1 MEQQNDPMELD
12 NTFGVLN
19 PALDVGELQQPL
31 FQPNCDLDLF
41 GGLEEKIIS
50 DLKCE
55 SLEENTA
62 ALEACICSTTCQC
75 LRSLYLRETE
85 EYKTIIKSVEAF
97 SKKNTSNAL
106 PGRNANPRNY
116 FQSGRRGLS
125 TGPVGSTSST
135 STTTP
140 SSSSTTT
147 TAAATL
153 NSHEQFNMALA
164 KRLRGRGFCWE
175 GIKKLT
181 NTSAN
186 YWFKKANGTA
196 SSRSEQIDKDT
207 ENNDTDNNAENNSNE
222 SIYVK
227 TIVNEKKKKEKR
239 KQVSPPH
246 QKVEKQKIL
255 QEK

>member
-1 MEQQNDPMELD
+1 
-12 NTFGVLN
+12 
-19 PALDVGELQQPL
+19 
-31 FQPNCDLDLF
+31 
-41 GGLEEKIIS
+41 
-50 DLKCE
+50 
-55 SLEENTA
+55 
-62 ALEACICSTTCQC
+62 
-75 LRSLYLRETE
+75 
-85 EYKTIIKSVEAF
+85 
-97 SKKNTSNAL
+97 
-106 PGRNANPRNY
+106 
-116 FQSGRRGLS
+116 
-125 TGPVGSTSST
+125 
-135 STTTP
+135 
-140 SSSSTTT
+140 
-147 TAAATL
+147 
-153 NSHEQFNMALA
+153 MALA

-227 TIVNEKKKKEKR
+227 TTVNEKKKKEKR
-239 KQVSPPH
+239 KKVSPPH

>member
-116 FQSGRRGLS
+116 FQSGGRGLS
-125 TGPVGSTSST
+125 TGQVGSTSST
-135 STTTP
+135 STTN
-140 SSSSTTT
+140 TTT
-147 TAAATL
+147 CASTI
-153 NSHEQFNMALA
+153 S
-164 KRLRGRGFCWE
+164 
-175 GIKKLT
+175 
-181 NTSAN
+181 TSS
-186 YWFKKANGTA
+186 K
-196 SSRSEQIDKDT
+196 
-207 ENNDTDNNAENNSNE
+207 
-222 SIYVK
+222 
-227 TIVNEKKKKEKR
+227 
-239 KQVSPPH
+239 
-246 QKVEKQKIL
+246 
-255 QEK
+255 